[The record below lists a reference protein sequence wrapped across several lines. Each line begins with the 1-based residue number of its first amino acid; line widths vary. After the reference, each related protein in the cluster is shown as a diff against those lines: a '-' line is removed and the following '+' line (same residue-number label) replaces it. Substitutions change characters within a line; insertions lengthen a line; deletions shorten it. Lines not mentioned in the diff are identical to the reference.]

1 MPGSTDAL
9 VRVSMM
15 QKSRTH
21 GCVRIAQSHRSAPM
35 MLMGLEACTSPPGGI
50 QIGMTAL
57 KYGRGA
63 NHACRIYGQAVCDCG
78 NKHGGVLMKDLF
90 NLQQLVII
98 VLGAISG
105 PFNSIT
111 IPAVSA

>member
-1 MPGSTDAL
+1 MTSMPGSTDAL

-21 GCVRIAQSHRSAPM
+21 GCVRTLAGSMARPFVIAGTNM
-35 MLMGLEACTSPPGGI
+35 
-50 QIGMTAL
+50 
-57 KYGRGA
+57 
-63 NHACRIYGQAVCDCG
+63 
-78 NKHGGVLMKDLF
+78 GGVLMKDLF

-98 VLGAISG
+98 VLGALSG